1 MALRDVMLTDDQW
14 QKLRPLIPERPRSS
28 RGGRPP
34 ADDRKCFEG
43 ILWVL
48 KTGAR
53 WKDLPA
59 EFPSPATCWRRM
71 NEWAETGVLEAIW
84 TKFLDQLDDRQLL
97 DWNEVFV
104 DGTFS
109 PAKKG
114 GAASGSPNG
123 AREPSGCFWLM
134 ARVFL
139 WHAGPRVLRLQRSH
153 WSKTSWRK

>member
-1 MALRDVMLTDDQW
+1 MALREVLLTDAQW
-14 QKLRPLIPERPRSS
+14 SKIQPLLPRRLRSA

-34 ADDRKCFEG
+34 ADERRCLEG

-53 WKDLPA
+53 WKDLPR
-59 EFPSPATCWRRM
+59 EFPSPATCWRRLH
-71 NEWAETGVLEAIW
+71 EWAESGVLETIW
-84 TKFLDQLDDRQLL
+84 TAFLDELDDQRLL
-97 DWNEVFV
+97 DWDEVFV

-114 GAASGSPNG
+114 GAASAKPSV

-139 WHAGPRVLRLQRSH
+139 WHAGPRVLRLQRSR
-153 WSKTSWRK
+153 WSKTSPRK

>member
-1 MALRDVMLTDDQW
+1 MAIREVLLTDAQW
-14 QKLRPLIPERPRSS
+14 EKLRPLIPQRPRSP

-34 ADDRKCFEG
+34 ADDRACLEG

-53 WKDLPA
+53 WKDLPG

-71 NEWAETGVLEAIW
+71 NEWAESGVLEAVW
-84 TKFLDQLDDRQLL
+84 RALLDQLDDQQLL
-97 DWNEVFV
+97 DWDEVFV

-114 GAASGSPNG
+114 GFAWETPSAG
-123 AREPSGCFWLM
+123 REPSGCFWLM
-134 ARVFL
+134 RRVFL
-139 WHAGPRVLRLQRSH
+139 WHAGPRVLRLRRSR
-153 WSKTSWRK
+153 WSKTSRRK

>member
-1 MALRDVMLTDDQW
+1 MAIRDVLLTDAQW
-14 QKLRPLIPERPRSS
+14 EKLRPLIPARPTSAK
-28 RGGRPP
+28 GGRPP
-34 ADDRKCFEG
+34 VDERKCFEG

-53 WKDLPA
+53 WKDLPS

-71 NEWAETGVLEAIW
+71 NEWAESGVLEAIW
-84 TKFLDQLDDRQLL
+84 TAFLDELDDRQLL
-97 DWNEVFV
+97 DWDEVFV

-114 GAASGSPNG
+114 GFAWERPSAG
-123 AREPSGCFWLM
+123 REPSGCFWLM

-139 WHAGPRVLRLQRSH
+139 WHAGPRVLRLQRLR
-153 WSKTSWRK
+153 WSKTSRRK

>member
-1 MALRDVMLTDDQW
+1 MALREVFLTDEQW
-14 QKLRPLIPERPRSS
+14 TRIQLLIPQRPRSA

-34 ADDRKCFEG
+34 ADDRRWFEG

-59 EFPSPATCWRRM
+59 EFPSPSTCWRRM
-71 NEWAETGVLEAIW
+71 NEWAESGVLEEIW
-84 TKFLDQLDDRQLL
+84 ASLLDQLDDQQVL
-97 DWNEVFV
+97 DWDELFV

-114 GAASGSPNG
+114 GWALEPRK
-123 AREPSGCFWLM
+123 AREGNQ
-134 ARVFL
+134 VD
-139 WHAGPRVLRLQRSH
+139 GYG
-153 WSKTSWRK
+153 

>member
-1 MALRDVMLTDDQW
+1 MALREVFLTDEQW
-14 QKLRPLIPERPRSS
+14 ERIQPLIPPRPRSA

-34 ADDRKCFEG
+34 ADDRRCFEG

-59 EFPSPATCWRRM
+59 EFPSPSTCWRRM
-71 NEWAETGVLEAIW
+71 NEWAESGVLEEIW
-84 TKFLDQLDDRQLL
+84 AAFLDQLDDQQLL
-97 DWNEVFV
+97 DWDELFV

-114 GAASGSPNG
+114 GWALEKRSGG
-123 AREPSGCFWLM
+123 REPSGWLWLM
-134 ARVFL
+134 VRVFL
-139 WHAGPRVLRLQRSH
+139 SHAGPRVLRLRRLH
-153 WSKTSWRK
+153 WSKSSRRK